1 MFDRATTALLRAV
14 LDEVCEDVS
23 RSESGTRA
31 HVASRILEAATKGD
45 TSPDRLKQ
53 IGRKALYDAPTMWRS
68 RRGTG
73 A

>member
-1 MFDRATTALLRAV
+1 MSDPATTALLRAV

-53 IGRKALYDAPTMWRS
+53 IGREALHGAPTMWR
-68 RRGTG
+68 
-73 A
+73 